1 MTISKTQ
8 SKKKNS
14 TQSLQL
20 SGSQINLSPRPTPVT
35 HITWSSS
42 YKSYPI
48 RRSVSAFGFQQEADE
63 RDHHRNSSRPLSA
76 DNIRYINRRNFAD
89 DFHQEITI
97 SSRSQSKDEVN
108 FAETCMLSENVYEN
122 ILNGYSENKQIA
134 RYEKMESASDMKPG
148 LSLKPPLPPPSTEAK
163 FHANKID
170 PETEGF
176 VESEENL
183 KTATEKEAFDEIIAL
198 KFQRWFPNTINHT
211 HSHSHNSNHA
221 EGSSSEADEIDDV
234 ELLSYKERNYKT
246 REYRYEVHR
255 KNSANK
261 LPSNGASTGKNSAK
275 KNQSKNKAAHQTSP
289 SPIQVTTNNDSAD
302 SLPTGNVNSHRIEP
316 SRDRDHQHDDND
328 KQLCKETEYENMVK
342 KKTSHTV
349 ATVHS
354 KPKLVTPPPNTSS
367 FKKSNLQSPCASPLK
382 KQKKISF
389 CMDTATEVKN
399 EKHDSNDNFVEPYF
413 AAKNLPL
420 HNDEECSRHQGTADM
435 SKNNRDSTIA
445 SPQQPAGSQIEDVL
459 SWMCT
464 HRGNVQ
470 TEAGVERKIKTPDM
484 ETNNSMYEEMIDIL
498 KDIEKEDIRKDDP
511 KTNEMAAGERA
522 PSSSAKAIWSLI
534 EEAKKANDIIENAG
548 INDEMPHRQSHPQNV
563 SPGPSRWNPEEKT
576 WNRLSDLLRLS
587 STELAQK
594 TMSLQLLLD
603 DRESVLQNLNVR
615 LRTNEQTHQQ
625 QTQQLEYSIQK
636 QLKLIEQLKNEKKT
650 TSEKMQKLVED
661 LEKKH
666 ATALIA
672 LDEKHKVELKK
683 SLEKQAAADKIERD
697 KWLEIKTQKIRD
709 LTIKGLEP
717 ELNRMATAHQEEIA
731 EIRKFHKRQIDDMEE
746 AANRRLSIQKEK
758 FEAEKEKALAIEREI
773 SRQKLADEIGELE
786 KRYQDQRKRLLA
798 EVHVE
803 RENMERQNEATLAI
817 REKDNE
823 RKWEKKSIEMHKKIE
838 ALQNQHQEEMKKM
851 QQHFESEKQIWMKN
865 QIIEL
870 SDREGKI
877 RQQCKKERDKHIEL
891 IVQKLENENTE
902 REAASEQKIKRMKE
916 KYEAEIHD
924 LETVTENLKRK
935 LNECRSEI
943 QKNEEVVSQLRAQ
956 LNQSQ
961 TEYVFLKEK
970 YDRLLAEQGEMQ
982 TAAKSELTT
991 RLHILQSELSQAQLT
1006 YESQIKMLK
1015 SENER
1020 ELSQMYNKVK
1030 EMIEK
1035 KDYLINTLN
1044 KQKDAALKQCN
1055 QLEELLQCKKKDH
1068 IMIS

>member
-1 MTISKTQ
+1 MTISKIQ
-8 SKKKNS
+8 SKKKNN

-48 RRSVSAFGFQQEADE
+48 RRSVSAFGFQQETDE
-63 RDHHRNSSRPLSA
+63 RKHLRNSSRPLSA
-76 DNIRYINRRNFAD
+76 DNIRYINRRNFTD

-97 SSRSQSKDEVN
+97 SSRSQSKDEVD
-108 FAETCMLSENVYEN
+108 FAETCVLSENAYEN

-134 RYEKMESASDMKPG
+134 RYEKMESASNMKPG
-148 LSLKPPLPPPSTEAK
+148 LSSKPPLPPLSTDTK
-163 FHANKID
+163 CQVNKND
-170 PETEGF
+170 TETEGF

-183 KTATEKEAFDEIIAL
+183 KTAAEKEAFDEIIAL
-198 KFQRWFPNTINHT
+198 KFQRWFPNTIS

-246 REYRYEVHR
+246 CEYRYEVHR
-255 KNSANK
+255 KNSAKK
-261 LPSNGASTGKNSAK
+261 LPSNGASTAKNSAK
-275 KNQSKNKAAHQTSP
+275 KIQSKNKVASQMSP
-289 SPIQVTTNNDSAD
+289 APIQVTTDDDSAD
-302 SLPTGNVNSHRIEP
+302 SSSSANVNSHRIEP
-316 SRDRDHQHDDND
+316 SRDRDHQHDNNEER
-328 KQLCKETEYENMVK
+328 LCKEMEDDNRVK

-354 KPKLVTPPPNTSS
+354 KLKSAPPPNTSS
-367 FKKSNLQSPCASPLK
+367 FKKSNLQSPCTSPLK

-399 EKHDSNDNFVEPYF
+399 EKQDNNDNFVEPYF
-413 AAKNLPL
+413 TAKNLPL
-420 HNDEECSRHQGTADM
+420 HNDNKYSHLGTAD
-435 SKNNRDSTIA
+435 SLKNHRDSTIA

-464 HRGNVQ
+464 HRGGLQ
-470 TEAGVERKIKTPDM
+470 AETGVDHKMETPDM

-498 KDIEKEDIRKDDP
+498 KDIEKEGIRKDDP
-511 KTNEMAAGERA
+511 KTNEMTAGGCA
-522 PSSSAKAIWSLI
+522 PSLSAKAIWSLI
-534 EEAKKANDIIENAG
+534 EEAEKTNDMIENAD
-548 INDEMPHRQSHPQNV
+548 INDEIPHRQSHPQNV
-563 SPGPSRWNPEEKT
+563 SPGPSRWNPEEKN

-625 QTQQLEYSIQK
+625 QTQQFEYSIQK

-650 TSEKMQKLVED
+650 ISEKMQKLIED
-661 LEKKH
+661 LEKKQ
-666 ATALIA
+666 AASLIA
-672 LDEKHKVELKK
+672 LDEKHKLELKK

-717 ELNRMATAHQEEIA
+717 ELNRMATAHQEEIV

-746 AANRRLSIQKEK
+746 AANRRLSVQKEK
-758 FEAEKEKALAIEREI
+758 LEAEKEKALAIEREI

-823 RKWEKKSIEMHKKIE
+823 RKWEKKSIEMQKKIE

-851 QQHFESEKQIWMKN
+851 QQNFESEKQIWMKN

-877 RQQCKKERDKHIEL
+877 REQCKKERDKHIEL

-943 QKNEEVVSQLRAQ
+943 QKNEELVSQLRAQ

-961 TEYVFLKEK
+961 TEYLILKEK

-1035 KDYLINTLN
+1035 KDYLIKTLN

-1055 QLEELLQCKKKDH
+1055 QLEELLQSKKKDH